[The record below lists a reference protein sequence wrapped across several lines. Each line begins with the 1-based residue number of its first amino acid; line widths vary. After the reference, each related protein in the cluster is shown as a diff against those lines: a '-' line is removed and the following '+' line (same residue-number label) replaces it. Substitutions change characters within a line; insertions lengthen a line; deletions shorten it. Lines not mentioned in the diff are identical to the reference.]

1 MRIIS
6 GQLWSTPQNLLTLR
20 LFSDQHLT
28 PIIFGQLRELLCSHV
43 IHNVISV
50 WTCCFYTEIHEKVK
64 NGVKPYF
71 RPTLEESDCPCDE
84 LAVVIRRCWAEDP
97 MERPDFQALKSI
109 IRKLNKWVGHIEAFD
124 VIYVSNESKI
134 WLKYQ
139 WFFMFKIILV
149 ILIPDSNSWIDIV
162 NSSDHFYFFLFFKR
176 IPTLASDYPQMKPK
190 RFKDY
195 VRNGLICCWF
205 MIAFKH
211 FLR

>member
-109 IRKLNKWVGHIEAFD
+109 IRKLNKWVGHIEAID

-162 NSSDHFYFFLFFKR
+162 NSSDHFFFYSLNEFQR
-176 IPTLASDYPQMKPK
+176 SLQITLKWNQKGSK
-190 RFKDY
+190 
-195 VRNGLICCWF
+195 IT
-205 MIAFKH
+205 
-211 FLR
+211 

>member
-6 GQLWSTPQNLLTLR
+6 CQLWSTPQNLLTLR

-28 PIIFGQLRELLCSHV
+28 PIIFGQFRELLCSHV

-109 IRKLNKWVGHIEAFD
+109 IRKLNKWVGHIEAID
-124 VIYVSNESKI
+124 VIYVSNKSKI

-139 WFFMFKIILV
+139 WFFMFEIILV
-149 ILIPDSNSWIDIV
+149 ILTPDSNSWIDIV
-162 NSSDHFYFFLFFKR
+162 NSSDHFFFYSLNEFQR
-176 IPTLASDYPQMKPK
+176 SLQITLK
-190 RFKDY
+190 
-195 VRNGLICCWF
+195 
-205 MIAFKH
+205 
-211 FLR
+211 

>member
-6 GQLWSTPQNLLTLR
+6 GQQWSTPQNLPTLC
-20 LFSDQHLT
+20 LYSDQHLT
-28 PIIFGQLRELLCSHV
+28 PNIFGHLRELCSHV

-109 IRKLNKWVGHIEAFD
+109 IRKLNKWVGHIEAID
-124 VIYVSNESKI
+124 VIYVSNESKYV
-134 WLKYQ
+134 WNYFANFNTGFQFLKWYSKFE
-139 WFFMFKIILV
+139 W
-149 ILIPDSNSWIDIV
+149 S
-162 NSSDHFYFFLFFKR
+162 FLFFFYSLNEFQR
-176 IPTLASDYPQMKPK
+176 SLQITLKWNQKGSK
-190 RFKDY
+190 
-195 VRNGLICCWF
+195 IT
-205 MIAFKH
+205 
-211 FLR
+211 

>member
-6 GQLWSTPQNLLTLR
+6 GQQWYTPQNLPSLCLY
-20 LFSDQHLT
+20 SDQHLT
-28 PIIFGQLRELLCSHV
+28 PIIFGQLRELCSHV

-109 IRKLNKWVGHIEAFD
+109 IRKLNKWVW
-124 VIYVSNESKI
+124 VITRQSA
-134 WLKYQ
+134 W
-139 WFFMFKIILV
+139 FMFLMKVKYGWSINGSFFFEIILL
-149 ILIPDSNSWIDIV
+149 ILSPDSSVCIDIHTLL
-162 NSSDHFYFFLFFKR
+162 HFK
-176 IPTLASDYPQMKPK
+176 
-190 RFKDY
+190 
-195 VRNGLICCWF
+195 
-205 MIAFKH
+205 
-211 FLR
+211 